1 MSEERPEYSAK
12 FIRFVRMP
20 MHAEAYRAAYLD
32 QSLSS
37 RNELERLRRE
47 YATLPP
53 HHAGWCVGECP
64 SERCTYT
71 QNECARRRHFHS
83 PCLECRRLRA
93 NVQYR
98 DIGAEIY
105 GTSVASSR
113 VPDVTILDL
122 ERALDVLGERES
134 AYNIAQWL
142 SGHAA

>member
-1 MSEERPEYSAK
+1 MDELTYSPRW
-12 FIRFVRMP
+12 IRFVRLP
-20 MHAEAYRAAYLD
+20 QHAEAFRAAYVD

-53 HHAGWCVGECP
+53 HHAGWCAGECP
-64 SERCTYT
+64 SERCRVTER
-71 QNECARRRHFHS
+71 ECARQRHYHS

-98 DIGAEIY
+98 DIAVELH
-105 GTSVASSR
+105 GTSVATDR
-113 VPDVTILDL
+113 VPDVTMLDL

-134 AYNIAQWL
+134 AGRIAHWL
-142 SGHAA
+142 NGDAA